1 MNVGVRQI
9 FKSAGFG
16 LNGFTFLVMLSFGG
30 TSRHP
35 KEFAFNVRGPES

>member
-1 MNVGVRQI
+1 VNAGVRQI
-9 FKSAGFG
+9 FKCAGVG

-35 KEFAFNVRGPES
+35 KELAFNVRGPES